1 MTGVDLIL
9 LGLVALMAVGGFR
22 RGLIVGL
29 CSLGGLVAG
38 AYVGARVAPE
48 LGGDS
53 RYVPLFTLAGAM
65 AAAAIGQSLAVLAGR
80 ALRPFLAFGPLR
92 ALDSVGGGA
101 LGAAVGLV
109 LCWVVGAVFLYL
121 PGQVELRHY
130 AQESAI
136 LSALNDEFPPERL
149 MDALSR
155 VDPFAALA
163 GPQANVDPPRAA
175 IVVDPEVQAARP
187 SVVRVTGYAC
197 GLGVEGSGWIA
208 APTLVVTN
216 AHVVAGVSALR
227 VDRGD
232 GRYLDGTL
240 VSFDRKNDV
249 AVMRVPGLEGRPLP
263 LADEA
268 AGADVALLGF
278 PGNGPFAAAPARLGA
293 TVRTVGR
300 DAYGSF
306 PVARTV
312 TTIRGVIRSG
322 NSGGPAVDAAG
333 RVRSVVFAQRAGSEG
348 GYGVPIGAV
357 RDALAAVG
365 DTAVETP
372 CVDR

>member
-136 LSALNDEFPPERL
+136 LSTLNDEFPPERL

-216 AHVVAGVSALR
+216 AHVVAGVSAPR

-357 RDALAAVG
+357 RDALAAAG
-365 DTAVETP
+365 DAAVETP

>member
-9 LGLVALMAVGGFR
+9 LGLVALMAIGGFR

-136 LSALNDEFPPERL
+136 LSTLNDEFPPERL

-163 GPQANVDPPRAA
+163 GPQANVDPPTAA

-216 AHVVAGVSALR
+216 AHVVAGVSAPR

-263 LADEA
+263 FADEA

-300 DAYGSF
+300 DAYGRF

>member
-216 AHVVAGVSALR
+216 AHVVAGVSAPR

-306 PVARTV
+306 PVPRTV

>member
-136 LSALNDEFPPERL
+136 LSTLNDEFPPERL

-216 AHVVAGVSALR
+216 AHVVAGVSAPR

-232 GRYLDGTL
+232 GRYLDATL